1 MKKVLLVND
10 SKFENIILK
19 DMLGSIGY
27 NAIAADEF
35 DAVAKIESFCPDYV
49 IINRVMKGIHG
60 DELALEIKKYYP
72 YIKCI
77 LSSCDSVGI
86 DEINKA
92 GIDAVIKTPIDKE
105 ELKTVLANTGGSEP
119 VQHKSKETHSVQG
132 NICMYCE
139 CPIPDSEGTCFSFC
153 PFCGHRL

>member
-35 DAVAKIESFCPDYV
+35 DAVAKIESFYPDYI
-49 IINRVMKGIHG
+49 IINRIMKAIRG
-60 DELALEIKKYYP
+60 DQLALEIKKHYP
-72 YIKCI
+72 QTKCI
-77 LSSCDSVGI
+77 LSSCDTVSI

-105 ELKTVLANTGGSEP
+105 RLKTVLASIDGLEP
-119 VQHKSKETHSVQG
+119 VQYKSKETHSVQG
-132 NICMYCE
+132 NICMSCE
-139 CPIPDSEGTCFSFC
+139 CTMPVSEGTRFSFC
-153 PFCGHRL
+153 PFCGHSL